1 MEQKSIKKNLFY
13 TIILKMLNVLFPILT
28 FPYVAR
34 VLLPEGI
41 GKIDFSLSI
50 IQYFIIFAL
59 LGIPIYAVRECAINR
74 NDKKMLSKTVQELL
88 FINIIGML
96 ISYLLFIVIIFTIS
110 QLSSYRYILMLMSIN
125 IFSTVFSV
133 TWFYEAIEDYKYIT
147 IRNIVIKL
155 VSLVMIFV
163 FVKDTSDVLI
173 YVIITVFSLLLGSLY
188 NFFHMN
194 KYINILKLYSNYN
207 FKKHLKP
214 IFLLFAMSL
223 SVSIYINLD
232 KTMLGL
238 IIGDDAVG
246 LYSAASKITK
256 IILVFATSLGTIL
269 LPRMSYLINKK
280 NDYEIKKLITKSL
293 DFTLL
298 ISLPIVTGLFL
309 LGEPIILVFVGSDYI
324 SSVTT
329 LKILSLVILPIG
341 LTNLIGIQILVSH
354 GLEKFTILSTV
365 IAAIINLTLNYIL
378 IPIYSH
384 NGAAI
389 ASLIAEVSV
398 VIIQLYFTQKFLI
411 GTLRIKNLISY
422 FFGIV
427 LIILIVLATKIFIS
441 NYLLLLFIS
450 ASGGFVVYFLYLYVI
465 KNDLIYYTTNSLIKK
480 ILKKI

>member
-1 MEQKSIKKNLFY
+1 
-13 TIILKMLNVLFPILT
+13 
-28 FPYVAR
+28 
-34 VLLPEGI
+34 
-41 GKIDFSLSI
+41 
-50 IQYFIIFAL
+50 
-59 LGIPIYAVRECAINR
+59 
-74 NDKKMLSKTVQELL
+74 
-88 FINIIGML
+88 
-96 ISYLLFIVIIFTIS
+96 
-110 QLSSYRYILMLMSIN
+110 
-125 IFSTVFSV
+125 
-133 TWFYEAIEDYKYIT
+133 
-147 IRNIVIKL
+147 
-155 VSLVMIFV
+155 
-163 FVKDTSDVLI
+163 
-173 YVIITVFSLLLGSLY
+173 
-188 NFFHMN
+188 MN